1 MKIYCQNCGKPTEYT
16 ALSKPNFCFNCGAPF
31 AGSVST
37 ATVNQ
42 TPQSGSTP
50 LDNDDDDNEIS
61 KVPNISKLQVDIN
74 VQEVQA
80 IKLENLAGTSQD
92 GFSEPPRIV
101 DGQSSEELINSF
113 LKEASSL
120 KRSD

>member
-16 ALSKPNFCFNCGAPF
+16 ALNKPNFCFNCGAPF
-31 AGSVST
+31 AGGVSVAS
-37 ATVNQ
+37 VNQ
-42 TPQSGSTP
+42 VSQSPSPTA
-50 LDNDDDDNEIS
+50 LDNDSDEIS
-61 KVPNISKLQVDIN
+61 EVPDINKLEVDIN

-80 IKLENLAGTSQD
+80 IKMENLAGTSQD
-92 GFSEPPRIV
+92 GFSEPPRTV

-113 LKEASSL
+113 MKEASSL

>member
-16 ALSKPNFCFNCGAPF
+16 ALNKPNFCFNCGTPF
-31 AGSVST
+31 AGGVS
-37 ATVNQ
+37 AANVNQ
-42 TPQSGSTP
+42 VPQQTSSAA
-50 LDNDDDDNEIS
+50 LDNDQDEITE
-61 KVPNISKLQVDIN
+61 VPNINKLQVDIN

-80 IKLENLAGTSQD
+80 IKMENLAGTSQD
-92 GFSEPPRIV
+92 GFSEPPRTV

-113 LKEASSL
+113 MKEASSL